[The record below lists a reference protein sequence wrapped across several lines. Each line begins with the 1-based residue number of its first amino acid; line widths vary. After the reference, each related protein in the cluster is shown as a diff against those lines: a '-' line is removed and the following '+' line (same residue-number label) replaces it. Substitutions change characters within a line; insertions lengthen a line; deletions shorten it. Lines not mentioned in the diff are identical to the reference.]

1 MESKSIME
9 KLLAI
14 QTELHVP
21 KNQKNKFGN
30 YNYRSSEDILE
41 AIKPLS
47 KKYNVLF
54 KINEKVVE
62 IKDEVALISTV
73 KVFDID
79 NPTHS
84 IETDAI
90 AFVDFFAKGMQRPQQ
105 SGSASSYGK
114 KYALGNLL
122 LIDDTPDSDAT
133 NDHKTEALNNSHPN
147 WAKVSTYVKKNGA
160 ASINKLKAK
169 YTFTK
174 EVEAELTKIA
184 NS

>member
-1 MESKSIME
+1 MQGKSIME

-30 YNYRSSEDILE
+30 YNYRSAEDILE
-41 AIKPLS
+41 AIKPLA

-54 KINEKVVE
+54 KINERIQE
-62 IKDEVALISTV
+62 IGNEVALISTV
-73 KVFDID
+73 KVFDVD
-79 NPTHS
+79 SPTDAV
-84 IETDAI
+84 ETDAI
-90 AFVDFFAKGMQRPQQ
+90 AFIDFFAKGMQRPQQ

-122 LIDDTPDSDAT
+122 LIDDTRDPDAS
-133 NDHKTEALNNSHPN
+133 NDHKVEYLDANHES
-147 WAKVSTYVKKNGA
+147 WANVVAYVKKHK
-160 ASINKLKAK
+160 SIGKVKAK
-169 YTFTK
+169 YTIAK
-174 EVEAELTKIA
+174 DAEKFLLNIV